1 MSQIESKA
9 KAGEIIFL
17 LKDFFVEIEL
27 KKFILK
33 GMRENENMR
42 MRASAI
48 KPKFIEIFNVPG
60 TISSTN
66 LRCRMRRYRIKANFG
81 TTYEEIHKKRKEN
94 PGIKIKD
101 WEVIEWTWPPFKEL
115 MEEKENEECKF

>member
-1 MSQIESKA
+1 
-9 KAGEIIFL
+9 
-17 LKDFFVEIEL
+17 
-27 KKFILK
+27 
-33 GMRENENMR
+33 MRENENMR

-66 LRCRMRRYRIKANFG
+66 LRCHLRRYRIKANFG
-81 TTYEEIHKKRKEN
+81 TTYEEIQKKRKEN

-101 WEVIEWTWPPFKEL
+101 CEVIEWTWPPFEEL